1 MIKYIIE
8 LRKKYLETELELTQ
22 SLGRIVSIKEVAN
35 KMGINES
42 ELSTIFITNKIVS
55 LDAIDEKNK
64 DINVQ
69 TNENSID
76 KLSILEAIDMLN
88 EQQKEIDDLKEENE
102 QLRQQVQ
109 NAKEIAVKNAEDI
122 ETIAANKEAYKND
135 TIEAAEAI
143 AAHEPKF
150 KAILDKGGY
159 DLTKELTENQIDTLG
174 AEVDK
179 YRSGKLTTDRIQ
191 RMEDIRQK
199 KDIVEEL
206 GKKDKTPEEIKA
218 TMNRQA
224 ELNKDLGKA
233 YDAFREL
240 NSRIEASRQLKFNI
254 ASAQARIEARGGK
267 L

>member
-1 MIKYIIE
+1 
-8 LRKKYLETELELTQ
+8 
-22 SLGRIVSIKEVAN
+22 
-35 KMGINES
+35 MG
-42 ELSTIFITNKIVS
+42 TI
-55 LDAIDEKNK
+55 
-64 DINVQ
+64 Q
-69 TNENSID
+69 NSING
-76 KLSILEAIDMLN
+76 MLGSVATMATTSKFMSN
-88 EQQKEIDDLKEENE
+88 
-102 QLRQQVQ
+102 Q
-109 NAKEIAVKNAEDI
+109 NKEIAAKNAEDI
-122 ETIAANKEAYKND
+122 ETIAANKAAYKSD

-143 AAHEPKF
+143 AAHEPDF
-150 KAILDKGGY
+150 KKMLDDGGY
-159 DLTKELTENQIDTLG
+159 DLKNLDENQIDKLG

-206 GKKDKTPEEIKA
+206 GKKDKTPEEIEA

-224 ELNKDLGKA
+224 ELNKDLEKA

-254 ASAQARIEARGGK
+254 TSAQARIQARGGK